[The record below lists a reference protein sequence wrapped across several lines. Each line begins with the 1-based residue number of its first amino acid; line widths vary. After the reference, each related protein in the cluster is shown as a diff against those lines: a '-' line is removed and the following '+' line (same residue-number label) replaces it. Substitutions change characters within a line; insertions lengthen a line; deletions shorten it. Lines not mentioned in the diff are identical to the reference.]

1 MSKNLNLIVAID
13 DNYLIGDGDKLPWFI
28 SEELQHFK
36 KLTENNIVVMGR
48 KTFESIGKPLVNR
61 INVVL
66 TSKEIDSDIITVST
80 IKELHQKIRFYQDK
94 FSKKI
99 FVIGGLSVYI
109 EFLPFVDEIHI
120 SKIKGEYKGD
130 IYFKELKN
138 FDFSKFKLIKAT
150 EFENFIY
157 YHYKKEVE

>member
-13 DNYLIGDGDKLPWFI
+13 NNCLIGDENRLPWSI
-28 SEELQHFK
+28 PEELQLFK
-36 KLTENNIVVMGR
+36 EITENNIVVMGR

-66 TSKEIDSDIITVST
+66 TSKEIDSDIIVVST
-80 IKELHQKIRFYQDK
+80 LKKLHQKIKFFQDR

-99 FVIGGLSVYI
+99 FIIGGYSLYA

-130 IYFKELKN
+130 VYFKELKE
-138 FDFSKFKLIKAT
+138 FDFSNFKLIKST
-150 EFENFIY
+150 EFKNFTY
-157 YHYKKEVE
+157 YHYKKLKK